1 MKELDRIKNLEK
13 LGETFSDVK
22 EEIKKV
28 IVGQDEAIEQIFV
41 TLLCGGNALLESYPG
56 LGKTLTIRTLAEVLN
71 LKFSRIQHT
80 PDLMPSD
87 IIGTY
92 VIDEQNGK
100 KVFNFHKG
108 PIFANIVLADEVNRA
123 TPKTQSALL
132 EAMQEKQVTVGNQ
145 TLKLD
150 EPFFVLATQNPIEQE
165 GSLALDQPVFI
176 NGSLQ
181 TGETLL
187 AQAKDNQLLEDK
199 NGTKLY
205 EINGWTF
212 ALNTKGKLEKKPCYL
227 YTLPYHDEMITIA
240 TATGRSI
247 TVTKNHPFLVNDQ
260 GELTWKKAEELTKYD
275 YVVSPARIPAMDEIA
290 PLSHEEVISRT
301 KKAPVKQMLFDKD
314 FAFWIAFLLSDGYIG
329 EKCIEACQKNY
340 PDALRRFVAISQ
352 GYGLKVSLSERR
364 GCSYARIYSKPL
376 VAYLRV
382 RFGVESM
389 KNKHIPSWFMAW
401 PKELLEEF
409 VRTYIS
415 LESSIGENKIHFT
428 QKKKEDINVISYMLL
443 RLGIRS
449 WVRHD
454 GRIYR
459 LKIQGKDF
467 THYLKSVGWIED
479 TKIASL
485 NLTKKAK
492 SSFRVVPV
500 KRKHVLRLVELL
512 GMNSFHTLPERKKFI
527 ERSWYGSYKG
537 IKEGEIVMSEDSLQ
551 QMVEDIRGE
560 LTQRTDP
567 SFAKLLHTNP
577 RRFAASIGL
586 PLTKISTELEI
597 SKNQVWNLY
606 TTGKSGHAL
615 QILSVL
621 ERTHANHLA
630 EARNLLSYFEQLLS
644 EDVFYDRV
652 RSITYVPS
660 TGCAFGL
667 TVPEHQNYIAGYGGC
682 GINHN
687 TYPLPEAQSDRFL
700 LKIKLGYPPEKDEE
714 EIVKRYASAHEIP
727 ELKVKLSAQSILLL
741 QKLTRQV
748 PIAEDIQKKAI
759 GLIVATRNAKELIE
773 YGASPRATIGLV
785 LAAKAHA
792 LVNGRKYVSV
802 KDLEYMAY
810 PILRHRI
817 ILNFEAERKG
827 MSVDDVI
834 KHVIEKHL

>member
-176 NGSLQ
+176 NGILQ

-187 AQAKDNQLLEDK
+187 ALAKDNQLLEDK
-199 NGTKLY
+199 DGRKLY
-205 EINGWTF
+205 AVNGWTF
-212 ALNTKGKLEKKPCYL
+212 ALNAQGKLEKKSCYL
-227 YTLPYHDEMITIA
+227 YTLPYQGEMITISS
-240 TATGRSI
+240 ATGRSI
-247 TVTKNHPFLVNDQ
+247 TVTKNHPFLVNDR
-260 GELTWKKAEELTKYD
+260 GEILWKKAEELTKQD
-275 YVVSPARIPAMDEIA
+275 YLVSPARIPEIDEIV
-290 PLSHEEVISRT
+290 PPSHEEMIGRI
-301 KKAPVKQMLFDKD
+301 KHLPVTQMPFDKD
-314 FAFWIAFLLSDGYIG
+314 FAFWIAFVLSDGYVG
-329 EKCIEACQKNY
+329 EKCVEVCQKNY
-340 PDALRRFVAISQ
+340 PDALQRFVSISQ
-352 GYGLKVSLSERR
+352 GYGLKVHLSERR

-376 VAYLRV
+376 VEYLQA

-389 KNKHIPSWFMAW
+389 KNKHIPSWFIAW
-401 PKELLEEF
+401 PKELLAEF
-409 VRTYIS
+409 VKTFVS

-428 QKKKEDINVISYMLL
+428 QKKKEDVNVLSYMLL
-443 RLGIRS
+443 RLGILS
-449 WVRHD
+449 WVHHD

-459 LKIQGKDF
+459 LKIQGKYF
-467 THYLKSVGWIED
+467 AHYLRNVGWID
-479 TKIASL
+479 DAKIASFD
-485 NLTKKAK
+485 LTKKAR

-500 KRKHVLRLVELL
+500 KRECVLRLVALL
-512 GMNSFHTLPERKKFI
+512 GMNSFHTLPERKRFVA
-527 ERSWYGSYKG
+527 RSWYGSYKG
-537 IKEGEIVMSEDSLQ
+537 IKEGEIVMSVDSLQ
-551 QMVEDIRGE
+551 QMVGDIRNE
-560 LTQRTDP
+560 LTQRANP
-567 SFAKLLHTNP
+567 RFAELLHTNP

-586 PLTKISTELEI
+586 PLTKISTELAI
-597 SKNQVWNLY
+597 SKNHIWNLY
-606 TTGKSGHAL
+606 TTGKSKHAQ
-615 QILSVL
+615 QILSTL
-621 ERTHANHLA
+621 ERTSANHLA
-630 EARNLLSYFEQLLS
+630 EANGLLSYFEHLLS
-644 EDVFYDRV
+644 EDVLYEKV
-652 RSITYVPS
+652 KSITYVPS
-660 TGCAFGL
+660 TGVAFGL
-667 TVPEHQNYIAGYGGC
+667 TVPEHQNYLAGYGAC

-714 EIVKRYASAHEIP
+714 EIVKRYASAQELP

-759 GLIVATRNAKELIE
+759 GLIVATRNMKELIE

-792 LVNGRKYVSV
+792 LVNGRKYVSA